1 MPIGDAL
8 IVVCFVGV
16 LAFLAWEVWGATR
29 VPVEFAG
36 VTAGDHLSLE
46 AAEGLRV
53 EIVIDRTDSV
63 SGADFTVNG
72 AVPEDDTLDRTD
84 SGFVWSPA
92 PLEEGNYELGLT
104 APRPVLSDATFSWD
118 FVVDGTPPPIDV
130 PVPAAVGICDRT
142 TVEGTSEADVVLT
155 ANGEPVAV
163 DGDGRFQLSFDQPP
177 ATPVQLV
184 ATDAAGNRSGHDLV
198 VPTTYSAS
206 QGVHVTAAAWGH
218 DDLRNGI
225 LDLVD
230 RGLVSTVELDL
241 KDEGGIVGYDTEV
254 ALAHTIGAVQNLY
267 DLDEAIKTLK
277 DRNVRVVGR
286 IVAFR
291 DAPLADWAWSHERQ
305 DMVAQTAEG
314 EKLGTYGGF
323 TNFANPDVQQYNLD
337 IALEGVDAGIDDIL
351 WDYVRRPEGALS
363 GMVFPG
369 MGGSVTTEVA
379 DFLAFTGSALRERC
393 AYQGAS
399 VFGIA
404 ADRPDAVGQD
414 VGLIAQRVDY
424 IAPMLYPSHWVRGEY
439 GVADPNRQPY
449 DIVKATLAD
458 FQAKTE
464 GTGVALVPWIQ
475 DFSLGHPYGPDEVRA
490 QIDAARDLG
499 VDDWLLWNAS
509 VVYTDQALDPGLI
522 ASVG

>member
-1 MPIGDAL
+1 
-8 IVVCFVGV
+8 
-16 LAFLAWEVWGATR
+16 
-29 VPVEFAG
+29 
-36 VTAGDHLSLE
+36 
-46 AAEGLRV
+46 
-53 EIVIDRTDSV
+53 
-63 SGADFTVNG
+63 
-72 AVPEDDTLDRTD
+72 
-84 SGFVWSPA
+84 
-92 PLEEGNYELGLT
+92 
-104 APRPVLSDATFSWD
+104 
-118 FVVDGTPPPIDV
+118 
-130 PVPAAVGICDRT
+130 
-142 TVEGTSEADVVLT
+142 
-155 ANGEPVAV
+155 
-163 DGDGRFQLSFDQPP
+163 
-177 ATPVQLV
+177 
-184 ATDAAGNRSGHDLV
+184 
-198 VPTTYSAS
+198 
-206 QGVHVTAAAWGH
+206 
-218 DDLRNGI
+218 
-225 LDLVD
+225 
-230 RGLVSTVELDL
+230 
-241 KDEGGIVGYDTEV
+241 
-254 ALAHTIGAVQNLY
+254 
-267 DLDEAIKTLK
+267 
-277 DRNVRVVGR
+277 
-286 IVAFR
+286 
-291 DAPLADWAWSHERQ
+291 
-305 DMVAQTAEG
+305 MVAQTAEG

-369 MGGSVTTEVA
+369 MDGSVTTEVA